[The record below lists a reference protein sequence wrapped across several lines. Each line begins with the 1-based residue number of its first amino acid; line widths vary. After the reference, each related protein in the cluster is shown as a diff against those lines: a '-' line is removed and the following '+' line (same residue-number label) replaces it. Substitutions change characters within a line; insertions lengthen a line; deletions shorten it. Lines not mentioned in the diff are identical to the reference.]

1 MKKIL
6 ILIVLLGLLYPDR
19 PLAQNSIK
27 LYPYQMI
34 PSHHPDYLRHHVKSP
49 DASFFHDKIQ
59 FIALR
64 DLSGDYKQK
73 LDQWVDK
80 DKLGDILWVSYPL
93 VFQDNLKEV
102 VAEIKKRNLYLF
114 DLWGYIPGSGP
125 GGYWTQFVIPDGVLD
140 LFEKELGDRWL
151 VWITVNRMA
160 GMSVVLLRECIRW
173 EQTANNN
180 TLTSSVI
187 SRKWAISWGIKWQ
200 LLSP

>member
-80 DKLGDILWVSYPL
+80 DKLGDILWVSYAL

-102 VAEIKKRNLYLF
+102 VAEIKK
-114 DLWGYIPGSGP
+114 
-125 GGYWTQFVIPDGVLD
+125 
-140 LFEKELGDRWL
+140 
-151 VWITVNRMA
+151 
-160 GMSVVLLRECIRW
+160 
-173 EQTANNN
+173 
-180 TLTSSVI
+180 
-187 SRKWAISWGIKWQ
+187 
-200 LLSP
+200 

>member
-6 ILIVLLGLLYPDR
+6 VLLTLLGLLYPNQSF
-19 PLAQNSIK
+19 AQNSIR
-27 LYPYQMI
+27 LYPYQMT
-34 PSHHPDYLRHHVKSP
+34 PSHHPDYSRYHVKSP
-49 DASFFHDKIQ
+49 DASFFNNKIQ

-102 VAEIKKRNLYLF
+102 VGEIKKRNLYLF

-125 GGYWTQFVIPDGVLD
+125 RRVLD
-140 LFEKELGDRWL
+140 
-151 VWITVNRMA
+151 TVRYSRRSARPVRVGA
-160 GMSVVLLRECIRW
+160 GRPLAR
-173 EQTANNN
+173 N
-180 TLTSSVI
+180 
-187 SRKWAISWGIKWQ
+187 G
-200 LLSP
+200 

>member
-140 LFEKELGDRWL
+140 LF
-151 VWITVNRMA
+151 
-160 GMSVVLLRECIRW
+160 
-173 EQTANNN
+173 
-180 TLTSSVI
+180 
-187 SRKWAISWGIKWQ
+187 
-200 LLSP
+200 